1 MNRLILSTL
10 MLVLPLLASA
20 YDAEVDGI
28 YYSLFPEKNE
38 AKVMVS
44 PSGYSGSVNIPE
56 KFTYEGVEY
65 SVTCIGALAF
75 NSFGEYSNLTSVT
88 IPNSVTR
95 IEPEAFGGCSNLT
108 SVNIP
113 NSVTE
118 IAYGAFDRCNGLTSV
133 HITDLEAWCRISF
146 GSCDANPLYYAH
158 HLYLNGEEVKD
169 LVIPNSVTNLGPS
182 AFQGCS
188 GLTSLTIPNS
198 VTSIEKYA
206 FAECSGLTSVSIPSS
221 LTSLGTAIFWGCS
234 NLASVTIPNSVTSIG
249 AYAFR
254 ECSSLT
260 SVTIPNSVTQIAQDA
275 FHDCSG
281 LTSVTIGSS
290 VLRILGMAFANCS
303 NLEEVY
309 CIAEN
314 VPVLFSPFQNC
325 HLENITLYVPA
336 ASLDAYR
343 NAEQWKDFGN
353 IVALPDQGYYPEGTK
368 WTEIRLDTLKYDSWY
383 SKVGDEWVPNFET
396 IEYYVKGEYVETDVD
411 DPFTFKKIYTN
422 GPEWTDSLT
431 FGICEREYNGDNCVL
446 VTVFNYDDDGVLNVC
461 WPGIAYQ
468 FDWSVGK
475 GLYFED
481 IMMSNTTV
489 IPRSRWFYGIIDEI
503 KEGSFGGVRPLKF
516 VDLNGKAP
524 DNDPNN
530 SIIKNIDTKGG
541 RIIQGIGI
549 TEWND
554 GECLFGAPRPYEALG
569 GEYQSRHYRSMLV
582 HFERNG
588 EVLYD
593 VWPEEFPQTAYR
605 PFVEEGKVWKVGDYS
620 GNPVKRVEYYYFDG
634 DTIINGKTCKQMMRQ
649 RYVSPDLPEESPSL
663 TKVGA
668 WYEENKKVYLYDSTT
683 KQFKL
688 IYDFSVDANASLQIL
703 GQSYLIGPRQTG
715 GIKGYKGVYREVWEN
730 ENGEET
736 FRCAPWLEGVG
747 GVYGP
752 PTTNVFNVELADPAW
767 FLMSCTV
774 GDEVIYL
781 NDEYE
786 DGATPGDLNGKKQR
800 FDFTHTVKT
809 KPKAPKRR
817 EERLRVGERSSG
829 TNGRWPKGK
838 AMREERREEASAMQ
852 SLYGEYNEQKLDINL
867 DPLDDAYLVSITDET
882 GKTVYEKAINAG
894 AIVALNIDI
903 SSYAEGRYTVTVE
916 NSGESFTGIF
926 DTNTTGIKENV
937 TIEKLKDDRIYNL
950 QGQRMSSLRRGVN
963 IVNGRKVY
971 VK

>member
-88 IPNSVTR
+88 IPNSVNR

-146 GSCDANPLYYAH
+146 GSHDANPLYCAH

-169 LVIPNSVTNLGPS
+169 LVIPNSVTSLGMC
-182 AFQGCS
+182 AFESCS

-206 FAECSGLTSVSIPSS
+206 FAECSGLTSVSIPNSLTSIGTGIFEGCSS
-221 LTSLGTAIFWGCS
+221 LT
-234 NLASVTIPNSVTSIG
+234 SVTIPNSVTSIG
-249 AYAFR
+249 AY
-254 ECSSLT
+254 
-260 SVTIPNSVTQIAQDA
+260 
-275 FHDCSG
+275 
-281 LTSVTIGSS
+281 
-290 VLRILGMAFANCS
+290 AFANCS

-353 IVALPDQGYYPEGTK
+353 IVALPDQ
-368 WTEIRLDTLKYDSWY
+368 D
-383 SKVGDEWVPNFET
+383 
-396 IEYYVKGEYVETDVD
+396 
-411 DPFTFKKIYTN
+411 
-422 GPEWTDSLT
+422 
-431 FGICEREYNGDNCVL
+431 
-446 VTVFNYDDDGVLNVC
+446 
-461 WPGIAYQ
+461 
-468 FDWSVGK
+468 
-475 GLYFED
+475 
-481 IMMSNTTV
+481 
-489 IPRSRWFYGIIDEI
+489 
-503 KEGSFGGVRPLKF
+503 
-516 VDLNGKAP
+516 
-524 DNDPNN
+524 
-530 SIIKNIDTKGG
+530 
-541 RIIQGIGI
+541 
-549 TEWND
+549 
-554 GECLFGAPRPYEALG
+554 
-569 GEYQSRHYRSMLV
+569 
-582 HFERNG
+582 
-588 EVLYD
+588 
-593 VWPEEFPQTAYR
+593 AYR
-605 PFVEEGKVWKVGDYS
+605 PFIEDDKVWKVGDYS
-620 GNPVKRVEYYYFDG
+620 GNPVQRVEYYYFDG
-634 DTIINGKTCKQMMRQ
+634 DTIIDGKTCKQMMRQ
-649 RYVSPDLPEESPSL
+649 SYVNAEHPDYAIISQMPSL
-663 TKVGA
+663 SYVGA
-668 WYEENKKVYLYDSTT
+668 WYEEDKKVYEYNSTT

-688 IYDFSVDANASLQIL
+688 MYDFSVDANASLQIL

-715 GIKGYKGVYREVWEN
+715 GIKGFKGVYREVWEYEDG
-730 ENGEET
+730 ENT

-838 AMREERREEASAMQ
+838 AMSEERREEASAMQ

-867 DPLDDAYLVSITDET
+867 DPLNDAYLVRITDET

-937 TIEKLKDDRIYNL
+937 TIERLKDDRIYNL

>member
-88 IPNSVTR
+88 IPNSVNR

-146 GSCDANPLYYAH
+146 GSHDANPLYCAH

-169 LVIPNSVTNLGPS
+169 LVIPNSVTSLGMC
-182 AFQGCS
+182 AFESCS

-206 FAECSGLTSVSIPSS
+206 FAECSGLTSVSIPNSLTSIGTGIFEGCSS
-221 LTSLGTAIFWGCS
+221 LT
-234 NLASVTIPNSVTSIG
+234 SVTIPNSVTSIG
-249 AYAFR
+249 AY
-254 ECSSLT
+254 
-260 SVTIPNSVTQIAQDA
+260 
-275 FHDCSG
+275 
-281 LTSVTIGSS
+281 
-290 VLRILGMAFANCS
+290 AFANCS

-353 IVALPDQGYYPEGTK
+353 IVALPDQ
-368 WTEIRLDTLKYDSWY
+368 D
-383 SKVGDEWVPNFET
+383 
-396 IEYYVKGEYVETDVD
+396 
-411 DPFTFKKIYTN
+411 
-422 GPEWTDSLT
+422 
-431 FGICEREYNGDNCVL
+431 
-446 VTVFNYDDDGVLNVC
+446 
-461 WPGIAYQ
+461 
-468 FDWSVGK
+468 
-475 GLYFED
+475 
-481 IMMSNTTV
+481 
-489 IPRSRWFYGIIDEI
+489 
-503 KEGSFGGVRPLKF
+503 
-516 VDLNGKAP
+516 
-524 DNDPNN
+524 
-530 SIIKNIDTKGG
+530 
-541 RIIQGIGI
+541 
-549 TEWND
+549 
-554 GECLFGAPRPYEALG
+554 
-569 GEYQSRHYRSMLV
+569 
-582 HFERNG
+582 
-588 EVLYD
+588 
-593 VWPEEFPQTAYR
+593 AYR
-605 PFVEEGKVWKVGDYS
+605 PFIEDDKVWKVGDYS
-620 GNPVKRVEYYYFDG
+620 GNPVQRVEYYYFDG
-634 DTIINGKTCKQMMRQ
+634 DTIIDGKTCKQMMRQ
-649 RYVSPDLPEESPSL
+649 SYVNAEHPDYAIISQMPSL
-663 TKVGA
+663 SYVGA
-668 WYEENKKVYLYDSTT
+668 WYEEDKKVYEYNSTT

-688 IYDFSVDANASLQIL
+688 MYDFSVDANASLQIL

-715 GIKGYKGVYREVWEN
+715 GIKGFKGVYREVWEY

-747 GVYGP
+747 SVYGS

-838 AMREERREEASAMQ
+838 AMSEERREEASAMQ

-867 DPLDDAYLVSITDET
+867 DPLNDAYLVRITDET
-882 GKTVYEKAINAG
+882 DKTVYEKAINAG

-926 DTNTTGIKENV
+926 NTNTTGIKENV
-937 TIEKLKDDRIYNL
+937 TIERLKDDRIYNL